1 MGDALSVEIALRVP
15 QGSAGIFAYLA
26 SRRVEFVILGCAT
39 IFALRAP
46 AVGDYSHARDLEPI
60 AVTPQT

>member
-1 MGDALSVEIALRVP
+1 VGIAPRAL
-15 QGSAGIFAYLA
+15 QGNVGISAYLVN
-26 SRRVEFVILGCAT
+26 RRVEFVILGYAM

-60 AVTPQT
+60 AVTPQTWYG